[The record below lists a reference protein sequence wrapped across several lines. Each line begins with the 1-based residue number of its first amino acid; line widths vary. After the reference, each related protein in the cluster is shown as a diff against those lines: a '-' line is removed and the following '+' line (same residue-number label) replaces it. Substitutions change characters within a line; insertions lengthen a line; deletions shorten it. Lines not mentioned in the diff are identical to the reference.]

1 MRMKLKTNR
10 GWLAAPA
17 KAGLALTA
25 LVALLLIFPG
35 RSLAQDQTQGEKSKA
50 MAEKTLY
57 ERLGGYDAISAVVD
71 DFLAALGKDPVFD
84 RFGHGRG
91 TNSLQ
96 RAKQLIKD
104 QICWLAGGP
113 CAYIGREMAPAHQ
126 GLEITQKEW
135 DASVEHL
142 KASLAHFKVGE
153 KEQKELLAVVDKLK
167 TDIIEKPK
175 KEAGKDKK
183 EEMGPVKN

>member
-1 MRMKLKTNR
+1 MELKTNR
-10 GWLAAPA
+10 GWLAAER
-17 KAGLALTA
+17 AGFALAA
-25 LVALLLIFPG
+25 LVALLLMFPG
-35 RSLAQDQTQGEKSKA
+35 RSLAQEKTQGEKPKA

-71 DFLAALGKDPVFD
+71 DFIDRLGKDPMFE

-96 RAKQLIKD
+96 RTKQLVKD
-104 QICWLAGGP
+104 QICSLTGGP
-113 CAYIGREMAPAHQ
+113 CVYIGREMAPAHQ

-135 DASVEHL
+135 DASVVHL
-142 KASLAHFKVGE
+142 KASLDKFKVGAKEE
-153 KEQKELLAVVDKLK
+153 KEFLAMIDKLK

-175 KEAGKDKK
+175 KDAGKDKK
-183 EEMGPVKN
+183 QEMAPAKD